1 MTSSGKSELS
11 MASLAFS
18 AAVSMSC
25 LAFDLIAP
33 FTSAFTFG
41 RPSVFAVLTP
51 QHCCRHRWLL
61 LPYLLLV

>member
-41 RPSVFAVLTP
+41 RPSF
-51 QHCCRHRWLL
+51 
-61 LPYLLLV
+61 LPY